1 MELKSTLRVFN
12 QEEVSAGRGVVK
24 GQTLKRLAG
33 NAQYPTEKVMV
44 GLATQAPFSLLL
56 RGAPTPIVPE
66 GMHRLTF
73 ADGASFE
80 LYLIPIHTPARGQQD
95 YQIVFN

>member
-1 MELKSTLRVFN
+1 MTDTPTAESFTPHI
-12 QEEVSAGRGVVK
+12 
-24 GQTLKRLAG
+24 GQTVALPGGHTLTLVSVDRRSPSEAS
-33 NAQYPTEKVMV
+33 
-44 GLATQAPFSLLL
+44 TQAPFSLLL